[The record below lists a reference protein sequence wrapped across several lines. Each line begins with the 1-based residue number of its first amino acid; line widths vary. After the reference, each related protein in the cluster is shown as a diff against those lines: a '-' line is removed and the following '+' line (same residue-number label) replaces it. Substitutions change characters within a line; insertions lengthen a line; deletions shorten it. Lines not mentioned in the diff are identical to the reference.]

1 MQEAIR
7 IHRDATGERPLGW
20 YTGRNSVHTL
30 DLVTEEGGFVYSAD
44 SYADDLPYWIAGPN
58 GPHLI
63 VPYTLDANDMRFA
76 TPQGFN
82 AGEQFLGY
90 LKDSFALLYGE
101 GRAGQPTMLPIAL
114 PCRLVR
120 RQGRDAALPRLHDSV
135 ISTARLWRC
144 RPTH

>member
-1 MQEAIR
+1 MR
-7 IHRDATGERPLGW
+7 ISDWSSDVCSSDLW

-82 AGEQFLGY
+82 AGEQFFGY
-90 LKDSFALLYGE
+90 LKDSFDLLYGE
-101 GRAGQPTMLPIAL
+101 GRAGQPKVLSVGL
-114 PCRLVR
+114 PCRLV
-120 RQGRDAALPRLHDSV
+120 GRPRSEEG
-135 ISTARLWRC
+135 RC
-144 RPTH
+144 GKACVG